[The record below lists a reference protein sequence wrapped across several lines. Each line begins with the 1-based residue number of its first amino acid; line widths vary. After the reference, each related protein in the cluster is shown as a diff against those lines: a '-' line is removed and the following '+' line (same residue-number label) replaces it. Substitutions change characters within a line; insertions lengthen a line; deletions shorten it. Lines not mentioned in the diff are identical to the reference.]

1 MAHYLTFL
9 LCVVQISNTINNFIH
24 LSFFQKKFTVES
36 TLKQANPPAPRP
48 TPPPWNLV
56 RMGLG
61 LAILIAETGNR
72 VLLRRGVG
80 IPSRYHLEEC
90 KGQNPPGKIPWRGG
104 GRLAS
109 TCQDGRTQGF
119 ISVLNFRH
127 FELVF
132 HFFNPQTFALEQYH
146 FTWLLQRLFWSEIW
160 EEELCN
166 KLRVRNG
173 K

>member
-104 GRLAS
+104 GAAGINMSRW
-109 TCQDGRTQGF
+109 TDPG
-119 ISVLNFRH
+119 
-127 FELVF
+127 F
-132 HFFNPQTFALEQYH
+132 HFSVKLLSFWISLPFLQSPNLCFGTISFYLTSAKTILIRDLRGGAL
-146 FTWLLQRLFWSEIW
+146 
-160 EEELCN
+160 
-166 KLRVRNG
+166 
-173 K
+173 